1 MAREPR
7 LQSLRE
13 MPSVSEEEQLVL
25 EVQERLRLLPSKL
38 NRPSVDRQPQHP
50 LSVDLVSADHP
61 QPAVVRAQLLP
72 ALGDRARRHQVLVA
86 DQLPVHPWLPQGSDK
101 VQQRVQWALVASVQ
115 LVPPQQAGIRSK
127 SRRSTARRALRS
139 KSTAT
144 RRTRTSASVLKWK
157 TVS

>member
-7 LQSLRE
+7 LQNLRE
-13 MPSVSEEEQLVL
+13 MPSVSEVAQLAS
-25 EVQERLRLLPSKL
+25 EVQERLRLLPSRH
-38 NRPSVDRQPQHP
+38 NRPSADHRPQHP

-61 QPAVVRAQLLP
+61 QQAVVKAQLLLVLEGQAP
-72 ALGDRARRHQVLVA
+72 QLQVLVA
-86 DQLPVHPWLPQGSDK
+86 DQLLVNPWLPQGSDK